1 MPKPTQLVIKNLIGI
16 EAAKALAEK
25 LLEESAF
32 FQVTPLPAGEYEFA
46 VKVDRKSLLDDESE
60 MGSRTYEDADFS
72 TMDMD
77 GLVAWYVKNVGY
89 DPVEDDPLR
98 IPRPSGH
105 LFHKHPATDSTMIR
119 PPIPRSSGHP

>member
-1 MPKPTQLVIKNLIGI
+1 MPKPTLLVFKNLIGI
-16 EAAKALAEK
+16 AAAKALAEK

-60 MGSRTYEDADFS
+60 TGSRTYEDADFS

-89 DPVEDDPLR
+89 DPVEDDPSTDLEELR
-98 IPRPSGH
+98 ERCTEMLEIDRAGG
-105 LFHKHPATDSTMIR
+105 LDSN
-119 PPIPRSSGHP
+119 